1 MNPFQGTTD
10 LDASPFKSES
20 QVNQATQQD
29 GWNMSYSMG
38 LHRLSKFICSS
49 SPLWCL
55 YFELHACHISG
66 SYYWNLSSKDLLDFI
81 YMKYK
86 YIYKKYICL
95 FQKSIPNTERLL
107 AAFFPYQKIHQE
119 NNPLK
124 WFHEC
129 WRELLNL
136 FHKIQ
141 PSQLRVRPTLAKPYP
156 KAKAFI
162 ILHPRSE
169 GDWMNHPD
177 NRHTGQINDRHSS
190 SGNAVDHVG
199 GRST

>member
-86 YIYKKYICL
+86 YIYKNIYAY
-95 FQKSIPNTERLL
+95 FR
-107 AAFFPYQKIHQE
+107 
-119 NNPLK
+119 
-124 WFHEC
+124 
-129 WRELLNL
+129 
-136 FHKIQ
+136 
-141 PSQLRVRPTLAKPYP
+141 
-156 KAKAFI
+156 KAFQI
-162 ILHPRSE
+162 QKGFWLLSFLIKRFIRKITPLNGSTSVEESYWTCFTKFNPASWE
-169 GDWMNHPD
+169 W
-177 NRHTGQINDRHSS
+177 GQL
-190 SGNAVDHVG
+190 
-199 GRST
+199 